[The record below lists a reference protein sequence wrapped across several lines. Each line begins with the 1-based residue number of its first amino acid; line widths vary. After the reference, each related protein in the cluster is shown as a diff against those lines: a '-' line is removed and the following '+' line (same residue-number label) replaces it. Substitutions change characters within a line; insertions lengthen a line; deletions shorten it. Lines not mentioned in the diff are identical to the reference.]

1 MNSFR
6 QAEAEGAADDFC
18 FNYNR
23 TLVEKVCQGVI
34 SLYLLQVNAL

>member
-6 QAEAEGAADDFC
+6 QAEAEGAADDYC

-23 TLVEKVCQGVI
+23 TLVEKVCQGVVL
-34 SLYLLQVNAL
+34 LYLFRVTAL